1 MSEDSEI
8 HEIEEYKLYSPMPKD
23 YDTRPAEL
31 ITFLPKNETELM
43 AELELELML
52 FNAVDNHRLIENYTF
67 SKMQEMI
74 AITLMKR
81 ENLIVGFAGV
91 QKLNLGHRI
100 LSRFYQS
107 PVENRVNFSREVG
120 RPTMMNIVKHQCLI
134 CDKLGL
140 TNLFISREPRG
151 SLKHVEKFIDKINN
165 STNTSWK
172 LNPKL
177 LETVKGS
184 MQYVFWRI
192 N

>member
-1 MSEDSEI
+1 MNEDSEI
-8 HEIEEYKLYSPMPKD
+8 HEIEEYKIYSPMPNK

-52 FNAVDNHRLIENYTF
+52 FNVVDNHRLIENYTF

-140 TNLFISREPRG
+140 TNLFMSREPRG
-151 SLKHVEKFIDKINN
+151 SMKHIKKFIDKINKE
-165 STNTSWK
+165 TKLKWK
-172 LNPKL
+172 LDSNL
-177 LETVKGS
+177 LETVDGS
-184 MQYVFWRI
+184 MQHIFWRTQ
-192 N
+192 